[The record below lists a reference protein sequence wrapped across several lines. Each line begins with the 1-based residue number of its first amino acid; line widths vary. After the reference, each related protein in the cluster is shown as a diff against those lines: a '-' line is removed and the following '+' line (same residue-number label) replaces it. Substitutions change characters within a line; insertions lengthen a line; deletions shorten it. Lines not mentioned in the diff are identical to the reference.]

1 VRLYSLIGRAL
12 LDAKQSGS
20 DPFAAIEAVIPWQ
33 LFCDS
38 ISESEKLARPQEFDH
53 LPLIGDGYSQLRRY
67 TPTLLDALVMKAA
80 PSASELLV
88 GIGVLREMN
97 RRQVNKVPDDA
108 PTSFIRKRWANLV
121 HTKEGL
127 DRRFYELCVLSE
139 LKNSLRSGDIWVQ
152 GSRQFKDFEGYL
164 MPATR
169 FSDLRSKGAVGGEC
183 EDYLQT
189 RLALLEKRLA
199 AVETLAAANELPD
212 TTITSSGRLKITPL
226 ENGCRTPQKRWCSKF
241 MACCPASKLPNC
253 CWRLMVGLILRVIS
267 RTSKITGLPK
277 TVTCS

>member
-1 VRLYSLIGRAL
+1 
-12 LDAKQSGS
+12 
-20 DPFAAIEAVIPWQ
+20 
-33 LFCDS
+33 
-38 ISESEKLARPQEFDH
+38 
-53 LPLIGDGYSQLRRY
+53 
-67 TPTLLDALVMKAA
+67 M
-80 PSASELLV
+80 
-88 GIGVLREMN
+88 
-97 RRQVNKVPDDA
+97 
-108 PTSFIRKRWANLV
+108 ANLV